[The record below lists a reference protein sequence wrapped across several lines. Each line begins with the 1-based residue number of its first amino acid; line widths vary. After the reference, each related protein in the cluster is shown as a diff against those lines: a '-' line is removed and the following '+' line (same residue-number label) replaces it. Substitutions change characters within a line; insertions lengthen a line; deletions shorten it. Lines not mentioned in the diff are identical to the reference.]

1 MSSSYQHYPQQPQT
15 PQQLHSPKQ
24 QQQQPS
30 NQLPITP
37 QQVVEKMSFSP
48 LGQQQQ
54 HGACSGVGS
63 SSSGGAGGGADAA
76 AGKAKAWQPV
86 VPPPAAS
93 PPPPPCRRSSVE
105 NSSPIESSS
114 YPYHDN
120 NNKCDDDHH
129 QRHCEEKELD
139 DRLSN
144 VPAIYGQ
151 YGYYQTMATA
161 MATTS
166 TLYTK
171 GNSSGGASSASN
183 RAEHQSLRSAPFPS
197 ITNFGY
203 QEEDGSGVGDLSGS
217 RTYSSSLPVGS
228 STTMRGDASLRPN
241 TGQTNDAWGGIGSL
255 TEIASQLRWYTV
267 GTCVTAVL
275 WEGFAFPSRLL
286 IETWVFPAKTV
297 LGGYLAVFCILFL
310 GVDLGWKLQ
319 DTIGILYHPLGR
331 GFLLLFMASMCFG
344 ILASWW
350 ESLLGIAFLGCGGM
364 YIYAYCS
371 YPEYRRWQ
379 SYEENTMWQDVKDAM
394 KQRSHGWA
402 DPDAVVSVANMAWN
416 RAAAA
421 SGGGGNAS
429 EQQSLLN
436 PV

>member
-1 MSSSYQHYPQQPQT
+1 VPFLDFWTMSSSYQHYQQQQQQPPP
-15 PQQLHSPKQ
+15 PQKLHSPKQ
-24 QQQQPS
+24 SQQS

-48 LGQQQQ
+48 LGQP
-54 HGACSGVGS
+54 HGVGN
-63 SSSGGAGGGADAA
+63 GGGSGGADAA
-76 AGKAKAWQPV
+76 AGNAKAWQPV
-86 VPPPAAS
+86 APPPAAP
-93 PPPPPCRRSSVE
+93 PPPPPCRRSVDT
-105 NSSPIESSS
+105 SPMASSS

-120 NNKCDDDHH
+120 NKCDDH
-129 QRHCEEKELD
+129 QRHPDEEEKVELD
-139 DRLSN
+139 DRFSN
-144 VPAIYGQ
+144 IPAIYGT
-151 YGYYQTMATA
+151 YGYHQATST
-161 MATTS
+161 ATTS
-166 TLYTK
+166 TYTK
-171 GNSSGGASSASN
+171 GNSSGGHNSAS
-183 RAEHQSLRSAPFPS
+183 RAGQSSRSAPFPS

-203 QEEDGSGVGDLSGS
+203 QEEDGSGVGDFGLGGS
-217 RTYSSSLPVGS
+217 RTYSSSHPGGS
-228 STTMRGDASLRPN
+228 SSTLRGDASLRPN

-286 IETWVFPAKTV
+286 IETWVYPAKTV

-402 DPDAVVSVANMAWN
+402 DPDAVVSVASMAWN

-421 SGGGGNAS
+421 SGGGSAS